1 MEISSK
7 IHFKK
12 EHPKRRS
19 YKPVLISEREA
30 RRRFERLRALLQAS
44 GGSLSRRMKC
54 WRASSSQIL
63 FPAVS
68 HHVQIFSGAF
78 ASAPLREHLK
88 FEDDLCVDVL
98 SDTLEGYSHK
108 MSGAAIPRHSD
119 AAMLRCSD
127 TEILRYSDTATQ
139 RFSDT
144 ATQRYSDTA
153 TQRCRDAAIRR
164 HRDTATQRYR
174 HTAIQRCS
182 NTETL

>member
-1 MEISSK
+1 MSK
-7 IHFKK
+7 KDAK
-12 EHPKRRS
+12 NYLRS
-19 YKPVLISEREA
+19 LEKKPVLISEREA

-139 RFSDT
+139 RCRATAIPPHSDT
-144 ATQRYSDTA
+144 AIPPPSDTA
-153 TQRCRDAAIRR
+153 MP
-164 HRDTATQRYR
+164 
-174 HTAIQRCS
+174 RCS
-182 NTETL
+182 DRHK